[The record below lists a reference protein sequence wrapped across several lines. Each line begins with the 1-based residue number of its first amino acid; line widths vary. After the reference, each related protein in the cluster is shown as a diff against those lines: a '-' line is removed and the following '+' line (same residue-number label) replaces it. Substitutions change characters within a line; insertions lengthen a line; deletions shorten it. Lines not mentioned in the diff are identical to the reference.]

1 MHMHVIGCVVP
12 APFTELVSGI
22 SPSPLEGSMHE
33 QQLARRHAAPWQ
45 SPKWMCDT
53 RRRAPADARKKKR
66 EGDGL
71 GRVGPEHVGD
81 LLCAHS

>member
-1 MHMHVIGCVVP
+1 
-12 APFTELVSGI
+12 
-22 SPSPLEGSMHE
+22 MHE